1 MPGKIKVKQ
10 VPLSSRTYIHGDA
23 ELMGYTGALTPA
35 TLKKN
40 YLDLGLRPRIRG
52 GMKLYKRAEV
62 DQFIEEHDEWQEVHV
77 GHGRRK
83 KAEA

>member
-10 VPLSSRTYIHGDA
+10 VPLSDRTYIHGDA

-77 GHGRRK
+77 GYGRRR